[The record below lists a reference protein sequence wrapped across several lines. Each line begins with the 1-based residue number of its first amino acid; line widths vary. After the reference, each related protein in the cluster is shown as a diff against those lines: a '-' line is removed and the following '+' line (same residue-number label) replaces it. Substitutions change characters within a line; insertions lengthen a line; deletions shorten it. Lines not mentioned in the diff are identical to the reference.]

1 VEAPAPQDYFSG
13 QRATGRPRQFP
24 RRQNILK
31 VVEHFNVI
39 TSMSLLTSIQK
50 CVREPLNIIGA
61 LWAVVL
67 LMPFAPGLPKPS
79 LGGLPW
85 RQELFLAFLF
95 SVTFF
100 FLLLKGWRSRESFIS
115 LRPNEWPV
123 LLPLVLFILWSAA
136 SALWATAVYPAL
148 HHTFVWT
155 AYALFF
161 VLMRRVAERP
171 RLLRTSLLALASVI
185 FILSLS
191 CMIEFWGA
199 PDESGV
205 RTVSLFRFFNGFGE
219 MLSVS
224 IPLFAALALKLRRT
238 RAALLCG
245 ATAIAAWLAM
255 LQALERAPIIGASVA
270 LIALALLSLFF
281 RSFRPHS
288 LRRAAL
294 LLAAFALVTALQ
306 VLPSPLTE
314 GHSSAAAR
322 LQATSASEP
331 NTRVRFLF
339 WGIGLEM
346 LRERPVTGVGANNY
360 DAAYPQ
366 ARAQFSLRHPASPLI
381 AMHEE
386 MIVERAHNE
395 YVQILAELGI
405 VGFSLFLT
413 FCCALMFAAWRALR
427 DSKSALVPGAC
438 CSLLAFALS
447 SGASSASFRWMG
459 GGLLFFFAAAIVSR
473 AGASAAPS
481 GRQAVTLSLIP
492 ARVAIAGAFAL
503 ALLMFGGRCA
513 QGVSTMLH
521 GAAQGRKESA
531 QAEQLY
537 RNALRLNPLDATTH
551 LDFGLRLYAE
561 KRAGEAMP
569 HLRYALERG
578 MNTSVCYAYLA
589 AAEAGSN
596 DTTAAAATMAQA
608 VNVYPRSVFLRVRH
622 AAALKAV
629 GRAEEAEKEFAVAV
643 SLDSRTA
650 RGWQELM
657 SGGADRAKAIA
668 YNDKSVAMPGELY
681 PENCILMTI
690 AEYENTRSELAA
702 KAKTDR

>member
-1 VEAPAPQDYFSG
+1 
-13 QRATGRPRQFP
+13 
-24 RRQNILK
+24 
-31 VVEHFNVI
+31 
-39 TSMSLLTSIQK
+39 MSLLSSIRK
-50 CVREPLNIIGA
+50 SAREPLGLIGA
-61 LWAVVL
+61 LWAIVL
-67 LMPFAPGLPKPS
+67 LAPFAPGLPKPA

-85 RQELFLAFLF
+85 RQEMLLAFLF
-95 SVTFF
+95 SLTFF
-100 FLLLKGWRSRESFIS
+100 FLLRKAWRNRASFVS
-115 LRPNEWPV
+115 LRPNEWTV

-148 HHTFVWT
+148 HHTLMWA

-171 RLLRTSLLALASVI
+171 RLLRASLLTLASVI
-185 FILSLS
+185 SILSFS
-191 CMIEFWGA
+191 CMVEFWGA

-219 MLSVS
+219 MLSVAV
-224 IPLFAALALKLRRT
+224 PLFAALALRLRRT

-245 ATAIAAWLAM
+245 TTAVAAYLAM

-270 LIALALLSLFF
+270 LVALSLLSLFF

-294 LLAAFALVTALQ
+294 LVAAFALVTLLQ
-306 VLPSPLTE
+306 VMPSPLTA
-314 GHSSAAAR
+314 GRSSAAAR
-322 LQATSASEP
+322 LQATSTSEP

-346 LRERPVTGVGANNY
+346 LREHPFTGVGANNY

-366 ARAQFSLRHPASPLI
+366 ARAQFSLRYPASPLI

-395 YVQILAELGI
+395 YVQMLAELGM
-405 VGFSLFLT
+405 VGFALFLT
-413 FCCALMFAAWRALR
+413 FCAALTREAWRALR
-427 DSKSALVPGAC
+427 NSKSALAPGAC

-459 GGLLFFFAAAIVSR
+459 GGLLFFFAAAIVAR
-473 AGASAAPS
+473 EATGATQAE
-481 GRQAVTLSLIP
+481 RQPIRLAFIP
-492 ARVAIAGAFAL
+492 ARMATAAALAL
-503 ALLMFGGRCA
+503 ALLMFGGRSA
-513 QGVSTMLH
+513 QGLSTIMRSL
-521 GAAQGRKESA
+521 AQTRADIA
-531 QAEQLY
+531 QAEPLY
-537 RNALRLNPLDATTH
+537 ASALRLNPFDANAH
-551 LDFGLRLYAE
+551 LDLGLRLYLE
-561 KRAGEAMP
+561 RRASEAVP

-596 DTTAAAATMAQA
+596 DLAAAEQTMARA
-608 VNVYPRSVFLRVRH
+608 VSVYPRSVFLRARH
-622 AAALKAV
+622 AAALRAT
-629 GRAEEAEKEFAVAV
+629 GRDAEADEEFAFAL
-643 SLDSRTA
+643 SLDARTA

-657 SGGADRAKAIA
+657 SGGAERAKATG
-668 YNDKSVAMPGELY
+668 YRDKSVAMPGELY
-681 PENCILMTI
+681 PENCILAVI
-690 AEYENTRSELAA
+690 AEFELSHSPLTAVV
-702 KAKTDR
+702 KTAR